1 MIPRIVPDC
10 EAKVWTKEF
19 VPIKDWQG
27 YLNSQKMAG
36 ATEDE
41 LEYYEACHKREYPT
55 YPAPKTKQ
63 SFNTKP
69 VIVRVKVTE
78 DNGVSLVVVENK
90 LASMLRDY
98 MSFGRQPPRK
108 VWIEAMIQT
117 GMDFRDVLAC
127 IVRKES
133 RRNDRCELL
142 EKKDEPQ
149 PKKVK
154 KVLKPVVKIS

>member
-1 MIPRIVPDC
+1 MIPRIIPDC
-10 EAKVWTKEF
+10 EAKVWSKEF
-19 VPIKDWQG
+19 VPIRDWQG

-41 LEYYEACHKREYPT
+41 LEYYEACHKREYPM
-55 YPAPKTKQ
+55 YPTPKPKKAY
-63 SFNTKP
+63 NTKP
-69 VIVRVKVTE
+69 VIVRVKV
-78 DNGVSLVVVENK
+78 NGEGRVSLVVVENK
-90 LASMLRDY
+90 LASMLRNY
-98 MSFGRQPPRK
+98 MSWGKQPPRK

-117 GMDFRDVLAC
+117 GMDFKEVLAC

-133 RRNDRCELL
+133 RRNERCELL
-142 EKKDEPQ
+142 EDKDEPQ